1 MDRREKLIKSEII
14 EMFDTS
20 KEALR
25 HYENVGLLHPEVNER
40 NYRFYGFDELTKLR
54 QLFVLKDL
62 GFQLDEMKSIMD
74 KEVSGEH
81 FARLLDKHNNMLMKR
96 IVRYKE
102 IQNNISMVLKL
113 LEDETHSITFNI
125 KNYGDRMFLM
135 LDSEDI
141 ADKTPKGY
149 YDEFKNIIQEEYYNE
164 RVLVSCYDY
173 SMLDYQESGFSK
185 LCFDIGDLSADLY
198 ENDNVITKEYGSG
211 LYLSVFYVYSE
222 NVDLGDLKRHID
234 NFIMSN
240 HLVIEDDL
248 VLEFEHPELGMVL
261 GKDEELYEIQLKV
274 RVKNG

>member
-1 MDRREKLIKSEII
+1 MDKREKLIKSEIV
-14 EMFDTS
+14 EMFDTT

-25 HYENVGLLHPEVNER
+25 HYENVGLLHPEVNEK

-62 GFQLDEMKSIMD
+62 DFQLDEMKSIMD

-81 FARLLDKHNNMLMKR
+81 FTKLLDKHNYMLMKR
-96 IVRYKE
+96 IERYKE

-113 LEDETHSITFNI
+113 LEDRSHSITFSL
-125 KNYGDRMFLM
+125 KNYGIRKFIM

-173 SMLDYQESGFSK
+173 TRLDSLESGFSK
-185 LCFDIGDLSADLY
+185 FCFDIGESSPDLY
-198 ENDNVITKEYGSG
+198 GKDDVTTKEYGSG
-211 LYLSVFYVYSE
+211 LYLSVFYVFSDR
-222 NVDLGDLKRHID
+222 VDLGELKKSID
-234 NFIMSN
+234 NYILSKN
-240 HLVIEDDL
+240 LLIEEEIA
-248 VLEFEHPELGMVL
+248 LEFEHPELGMVL
-261 GKDEELYEIQLKV
+261 GNDEELYEIQLKV
-274 RVKNG
+274 GYKNG